1 MLRLAAA
8 AASQQHSGILIIRT
22 RSCSLTSLTLSLSL
36 SHTHTHLTLSLSRTV
51 CVCAL
56 FQHHQADEEALSY
69 LTDLK
74 YSSSLGGGKKGFQLA
89 FTFSPNPFFEDT
101 ILTKT

>member
-1 MLRLAAA
+1 M
-8 AASQQHSGILIIRT
+8 
-22 RSCSLTSLTLSLSL
+22 
-36 SHTHTHLTLSLSRTV
+36 
-51 CVCAL
+51 CVSAL
-56 FQHHQADEEALSY
+56 FHQHTKQADEEALSY